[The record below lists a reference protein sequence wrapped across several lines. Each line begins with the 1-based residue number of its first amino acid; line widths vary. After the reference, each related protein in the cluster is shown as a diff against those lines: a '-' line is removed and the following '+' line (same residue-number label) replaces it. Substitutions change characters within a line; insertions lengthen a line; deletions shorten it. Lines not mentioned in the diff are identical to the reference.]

1 MQTISS
7 PFNRYYHALLNE
19 AFKKARQISFREWK
33 DTSTGGCLIFY
44 RLEDYED
51 MDDLKQIFKL
61 MNLNYVVDGD
71 KKLSTTKVDNKMLC
85 LHIEWI
91 VKILNEN
98 GLELD
103 ADVEKWERIKREA
116 GF

>member
-1 MQTISS
+1 
-7 PFNRYYHALLNE
+7 
-19 AFKKARQISFREWK
+19 
-33 DTSTGGCLIFY
+33 
-44 RLEDYED
+44 

-91 VKILNEN
+91 TKILNEN

-103 ADVEKWERIKREA
+103 ADIEKWERIKREA